1 MSEKLTQHAD
11 ALASHFADKLLK
23 LTLDDGSG
31 EPKAPKLGGILSV
44 PVHIIRVGGGDVQVS
59 LRKETGHA
67 VITVQDD
74 GGGVPAADLEH
85 LFEPFYRASRPGAQ
99 PAGDGTGLGL
109 AIAAR
114 AINRHGGAIEA
125 RNVNDGLLVTMTL
138 G

>member
-1 MSEKLTQHAD
+1 MLCLRVVCSSAGISAAPVEAEVYENALRAAVSNVARNAALHGRSKGNVTIGVEQRID
-11 ALASHFADKLLK
+11 A
-23 LTLDDGSG
+23 
-31 EPKAPKLGGILSV
+31 
-44 PVHIIRVGGGDVQVS
+44 
-59 LRKETGHA
+59 A

-85 LFEPFYRASRPGAQ
+85 LFEPFYRASSPGAQ